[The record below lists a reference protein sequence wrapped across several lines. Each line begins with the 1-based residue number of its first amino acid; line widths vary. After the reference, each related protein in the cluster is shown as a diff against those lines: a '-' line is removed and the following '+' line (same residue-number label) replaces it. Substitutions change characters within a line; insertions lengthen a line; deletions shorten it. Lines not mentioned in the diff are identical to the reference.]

1 MTLRSWVCLTLSSGN
16 DSRLILPKCHV
27 GMGSAKMC
35 LPFGS
40 HASHPSFHGFLVHT
54 ACPVGPYSALLS
66 ALSSRSL
73 AASFPPVLKAMNY
86 VSQPA
91 LFVLAQKIEFYQLG
105 SVSKLQGKAYFWSC
119 SAGLLCNSGKS
130 LIKIS

>member
-16 DSRLILPKCHV
+16 DSGLILPKCHV
-27 GMGSAKMC
+27 GMGRAKMSALWLSC
-35 LPFGS
+35 VSSQFPWVLSPHHLS
-40 HASHPSFHGFLVHT
+40 S
-54 ACPVGPYSALLS
+54 VGRCSALLS
-66 ALSSRSL
+66 SLSSRSL
-73 AASFPPVLKAMNY
+73 AASFPPILRAMNY
-86 VSQPA
+86 VPQPA

-119 SAGLLCNSGKS
+119 SAGLPCNSGKS